1 MLVKCF
7 LEAVRSFVSD
17 VYTSFAESRV
27 GSDGYGGKSILV
39 VSIRKCVDVLLVRL
53 ILDILR
59 QEGHCNFDFVSVR
72 NSTCLRARIG
82 GCLYLCCVSCSL

>member
-1 MLVKCF
+1 M
-7 LEAVRSFVSD
+7 RSFVSD
-17 VYTSFAESRV
+17 VYTSFTESRG

-39 VSIRKCVDVLLVRL
+39 AYVCKCVDVLLVRL
-53 ILDILR
+53 ILNILR

-82 GCLYLCCVSCSL
+82 GCLYLCCVLCSL

>member
-1 MLVKCF
+1 MSVNFF
-7 LEAVRSFVSD
+7 LNAVRSFVSD
-17 VYTSFAESRV
+17 VYTSFTESRG

-53 ILDILR
+53 ILNILR
-59 QEGHCNFDFVSVR
+59 QEGHCNFDFVSVH

-82 GCLYLCCVSCSL
+82 GCLYLSCFSCSL